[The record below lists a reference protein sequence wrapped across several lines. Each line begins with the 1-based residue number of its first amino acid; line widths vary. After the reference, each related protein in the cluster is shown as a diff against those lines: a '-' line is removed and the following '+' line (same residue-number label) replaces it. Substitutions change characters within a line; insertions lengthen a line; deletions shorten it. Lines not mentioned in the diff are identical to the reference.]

1 MAKSFSRFAYR
12 QETRSS
18 HTVKLSK
25 INETENNLEK
35 DLRDFVALN
44 LHALV
49 EKEGIEVVLRNA
61 AMTTNKKIEEL
72 EENMRIILKRE
83 EERELRRK
91 EINMFII
98 CILALNFFTLLYVI
112 IYNNK

>member
-1 MAKSFSRFAYR
+1 M
-12 QETRSS
+12 
-18 HTVKLSK
+18 L
-25 INETENNLEK
+25 
-35 DLRDFVALN
+35 
-44 LHALV
+44 LV

-61 AMTTNKKIEEL
+61 TNKKMEEL

-83 EERELRRK
+83 EERKLRRK
-91 EINMFII
+91 EMDMFII

>member
-1 MAKSFSRFAYR
+1 MIVAKSFSRFAYR

-44 LHALV
+44 IV
-49 EKEGIEVVLRNA
+49 EKEDIEVVLPNA
-61 AMTTNKKIEEL
+61 VMTTNKKMEEL
-72 EENMRIILKRE
+72 EENMRIILKGG
-83 EERELRRK
+83 EERELKRK
-91 EINMFII
+91 KMDMFII